1 MIEMV
6 EWRSASE
13 WAGLGLPGIPTTKR
27 GVTKAADR
35 EGWQRRERA
44 GNGGGFEYHYSS
56 LPEAA
61 RAEYILRQTPKSAP
75 AKRAKTSSGY
85 DQEQL
90 WERHTQATAKCREE
104 AQRRHDILVATETLR
119 NSGLGKMKA
128 IDAVASQAGI
138 SGDTIRGWYDMVKGV
153 ERQHWLA
160 ALTPRWTGVK
170 EPTAAID
177 QRARDWYLTHYLSRR
192 PPTHAETYR
201 RLEEISKA
209 EGWAIPS
216 ARTMIR
222 MVERDI
228 DPRTLVLAREG
239 EEAWSRRQMRVK
251 RDRSVFAAGEA
262 INGDGLK
269 FDTLW
274 VRCPDGEIINTAT
287 AWVYQDIRTGKVLS
301 HRLGKTE
308 NTDLFRLATYDL
320 TAVCAPTII
329 LIDNTSAASN
339 KVMTAGAPRYRFK
352 NNEHDGLGL
361 LPALGV
367 EVQHTKPDMIE
378 SNPGAKPIERA
389 FGIGGIH
396 SKVATHPRF
405 AGRGFSKATAIDF
418 HELQEVLV
426 QEIKRHNAQPKRQTD
441 ACRGVLSF
449 DEAWA
454 EATSSIVFRKFTERQ
469 RSMLLMS
476 REPARIDNTGV
487 VAIKAGQSS
496 YGKNRYWSEATA
508 RLAGKRIV
516 ALFDPDNLHAGIHVY
531 SLGGEY
537 LCAAE
542 HQPGVAFNDTQT
554 ARELSKFRR
563 QAKKAADK
571 ELAAHKRM
579 SELEHAEIYAKA
591 TRPLPD
597 DPAPAVRG
605 NVVAASFVRPVD
617 PERDVLRG
625 TGTDGAGT
633 VTPLAP
639 LPEEDT
645 DQFAENFARNV
656 RALHEKFR
664 KEQL

>member
-1 MIEMV
+1 MIEVV

-13 WAGLGLPGIPTTKR
+13 WVDQGLPGLPTSKF
-27 GVTKAADR
+27 GFIKAADR
-35 EGWQRRERA
+35 EGWKRRERA
-44 GNGGGFEYHYSS
+44 GRGGGFEYHYSS
-56 LPEAA
+56 LPEQA
-61 RAEYILRQTPKSAP
+61 RAAYVLRHAPKPTP
-75 AKRAKTSSGY
+75 AKKPKRSTSY

-104 AQRRHDILVATETLR
+104 AQRRHDILLATETLR

-128 IDAVASQAGI
+128 IEAAAAQSWI
-138 SGDTIRGWYDMVKGV
+138 SSDTIRGWYDLVKGV
-153 ERQHWLA
+153 ERQDWLA

-192 PPTHAETYR
+192 QPTHAETYR
-201 RLEEISKA
+201 RLEEIAKA
-209 EGWAIPS
+209 EDWAIPS

-222 MVERDI
+222 MVEREVE
-228 DPRTLVLAREG
+228 PLALVLAREG
-239 EEAWSRRQMRVK
+239 EEAWSRRQMRIH
-251 RDRSVFAAGEA
+251 RDRSVYAAGEA
-262 INGDGLK
+262 VSGDGLK

-274 VRCPDGEIINTAT
+274 VRFPDGEIINTAT
-287 AWVYQDIRTGKVLS
+287 AWVYQDIRTGKVLAY
-301 HRLGKTE
+301 RLGKTE
-308 NTDLFRLATYDL
+308 NTDIFRLATYDL
-320 TAVCAPTII
+320 TAVCAPEII
-329 LIDNTSAASN
+329 QIDNTPAASN
-339 KVMTAGAPRYRFK
+339 KVMTAGSSRYRFK

-361 LPALGV
+361 LPALGIDV
-367 EVQHTKPDMIE
+367 HRTGPDEITG
-378 SNPGAKPIERA
+378 NPGAKPIERA

-396 SKVATHPRF
+396 SKVASHPRF
-405 AGRGFSKATAIDF
+405 ADRGYSKATAIEAA
-418 HELQEVLV
+418 ELQEVLD
-426 QEIKRHNAQPKRQTD
+426 QEIARHNAQKGRRTD

-449 DEAWA
+449 DEAWE
-454 EATSSIVFRKFTERQ
+454 EATRSIVFRKFTERQ

-476 REPARIDNTGV
+476 REPVRIDNTGV
-487 VAIKAGQSS
+487 VAIKAGQST
-496 YGKNRYWSEATA
+496 YGKNRYWSQATA
-508 RLAGKRIV
+508 HLANKRVV
-516 ALFDPDNLHAGIHVY
+516 ALFDPESLHAGIHVY

-537 LCAAE
+537 LCTAE
-542 HQPGVAFNDTQT
+542 HQPSVAFNDTQK

-563 QAKKAADK
+563 QAKKASDK
-571 ELAAHKRM
+571 ELAALKRM

-597 DPAPAVRG
+597 DPAPASRG

-617 PERDVLRG
+617 PERDALRI
-625 TGTDGAGT
+625 TGTDGPGT
-633 VTPLAP
+633 VTPLAQ